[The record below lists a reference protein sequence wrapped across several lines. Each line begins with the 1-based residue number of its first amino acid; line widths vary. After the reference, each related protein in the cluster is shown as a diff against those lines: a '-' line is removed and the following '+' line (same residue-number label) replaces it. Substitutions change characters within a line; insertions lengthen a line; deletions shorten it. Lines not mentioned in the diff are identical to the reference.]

1 VHKRMVGIWPAR
13 RYPGIGELEGE
24 LSHTGLAA
32 DDDPLGTVLKDLHSQ
47 QLRVEPRQLTGVRA
61 VEDGFL
67 ELGLHPSI
75 LVAVRPSSE
84 SLRFGG

>member
-1 VHKRMVGIWPAR
+1 
-13 RYPGIGELEGE
+13 
-24 LSHTGLAA
+24 
-32 DDDPLGTVLKDLHSQ
+32 
-47 QLRVEPRQLTGVRA
+47 VRA